1 MLKRTW
7 TSAWPYL
14 RRYKR
19 GLALGFGALI
29 LKDLAA
35 AAMPLLIREGVN
47 ALQQRAPLSKV
58 FLIAGAMIALSAT
71 KGFFQ
76 YWMRIILVGISRD
89 VEYDLRNDL
98 FSKLTTLSQ
107 TFYGRMRTGD
117 IMARATNDLN
127 QVRMMLGP
135 GAMYWFETMFLF
147 LCAVV
152 VMASVDWKLT
162 LVSLAPAPLVSFV
175 VIYFGRLIHARFE
188 KIQEMFGD
196 ISSRVQE
203 NLSAIRILRAFRQ
216 EQAEITKFE
225 TLNKAYIA
233 ANLDLAWK
241 TGLFMPLMSALIG
254 MTFLIVLWAG
264 GLRLLEGTLSLGSFV
279 MFQTYLNMLIWPMIA
294 FGWVINLTQRGTASL
309 ERIQGVLEEQPSIA
323 VPANP
328 QPLPCP
334 VRGEIE
340 FQGVTLKHGDR
351 EVLHNISLRLPAG
364 ETVAI
369 VGHTGSGK
377 SSLVSLIPRLWD
389 ATSGAVLLDGIDVRE
404 LDPRALRG
412 VIGLVPQETFL
423 FSATLAENIA
433 FGRPDA
439 APEEIAEAAR
449 LAGLETDISAFPDG
463 LKTMIGE
470 RGITLSGGQKQRT
483 AIARALILQPDIL
496 ILDDALSSVD
506 TLTEERIL
514 TALTEARRGR
524 TTLLISHRVST
535 VRDAHLI
542 YVIEDGRVAEQG
554 THAALIAQGGYYAD
568 LHQKQLLED
577 ELARA

>member
-58 FLIAGAMIALSAT
+58 FLIAGAMILLSAT

-309 ERIQGVLEEQPSIA
+309 ERIQTVLEEQPSIA
-323 VPANP
+323 APANP

-389 ATSGAVLLDGIDVRE
+389 ATSGAVLLDGIDVRQ

-433 FGRPDA
+433 FGRPE
-439 APEEIAEAAR
+439 APPEAIDEAAR

-514 TALTEARRGR
+514 SALTEARRGR

>member
-1 MLKRTW
+1 
-7 TSAWPYL
+7 
-14 RRYKR
+14 
-19 GLALGFGALI
+19 
-29 LKDLAA
+29 
-35 AAMPLLIREGVN
+35 
-47 ALQQRAPLSKV
+47 
-58 FLIAGAMIALSAT
+58 
-71 KGFFQ
+71 
-76 YWMRIILVGISRD
+76 
-89 VEYDLRNDL
+89 
-98 FSKLTTLSQ
+98 
-107 TFYGRMRTGD
+107 
-117 IMARATNDLN
+117 
-127 QVRMMLGP
+127 
-135 GAMYWFETMFLF
+135 
-147 LCAVV
+147 
-152 VMASVDWKLT
+152 
-162 LVSLAPAPLVSFV
+162 
-175 VIYFGRLIHARFE
+175 
-188 KIQEMFGD
+188 
-196 ISSRVQE
+196 
-203 NLSAIRILRAFRQ
+203 
-216 EQAEITKFE
+216 
-225 TLNKAYIA
+225 
-233 ANLDLAWK
+233 
-241 TGLFMPLMSALIG
+241 MPLMSALIG

>member
-14 RRYKR
+14 RRYRR

-29 LKDLAA
+29 LKDIAA

-58 FLIAGAMIALSAT
+58 FLIAGSMILLSAT

-98 FSKLTTLSQ
+98 FCKLTTLSQ

-309 ERIQGVLEEQPSIA
+309 ERIQSVLEEQPSIA
-323 VPANP
+323 APANP
-328 QPLPCP
+328 QPLPSP

-389 ATSGAVLLDGIDVRE
+389 PTSGAVLLDGTDVRE
-404 LDPRALRG
+404 LDPRELRG

-439 APEEIAEAAR
+439 SPEEIAEAAR

-483 AIARALILQPDIL
+483 AIARALILRPDIL

>member
-1 MLKRTW
+1 MLKKTW
-7 TSAWPYL
+7 SSAWPYL
-14 RRYKR
+14 RRYRR

-29 LKDLAA
+29 LKDIAA

-58 FLIAGAMIALSAT
+58 FMIAGLMLALSAT

-98 FSKLTTLSQ
+98 FAKLTTLSQ

-147 LCAVV
+147 LCAVT

-216 EQAEITKFE
+216 EQAEIAKFE
-225 TLNKAYIA
+225 TLNQAYIA

-264 GLRLLEGTLSLGSFV
+264 GLRLLEGTLTLGSFV

-294 FGWVINLTQRGTASL
+294 FGWVINLTQRGTASF
-309 ERIQGVLEEQPSIA
+309 ERIQSVLDEQPSIA
-323 VPANP
+323 APANP
-328 QPLPCP
+328 QTLAQP

-340 FQGVTLKHGDR
+340 FDGVTLRHGHR
-351 EVLHNISLRLPAG
+351 EVLHNISLRVPAG

-389 ATSGAVLLDGIDVRE
+389 VTAGTVRVDGIDVRQ
-404 LDPRALRG
+404 LDPRELRS

-439 APEEIAEAAR
+439 PPEQISEAAR
-449 LAGLETDISAFPDG
+449 LAGLETDISSFPDG

-514 TALTEARRGR
+514 TALTQARRHR

-535 VRDAHLI
+535 VRNAHRI
-542 YVIEDGRVAEQG
+542 FVVEDGRVAEEG
-554 THAALIAQGGYYAD
+554 THAELIARGGYYAD

>member
-1 MLKRTW
+1 VLKRTW

>member
-1 MLKRTW
+1 
-7 TSAWPYL
+7 
-14 RRYKR
+14 
-19 GLALGFGALI
+19 
-29 LKDLAA
+29 
-35 AAMPLLIREGVN
+35 
-47 ALQQRAPLSKV
+47 
-58 FLIAGAMIALSAT
+58 
-71 KGFFQ
+71 
-76 YWMRIILVGISRD
+76 
-89 VEYDLRNDL
+89 
-98 FSKLTTLSQ
+98 
-107 TFYGRMRTGD
+107 
-117 IMARATNDLN
+117 
-127 QVRMMLGP
+127 
-135 GAMYWFETMFLF
+135 
-147 LCAVV
+147 
-152 VMASVDWKLT
+152 
-162 LVSLAPAPLVSFV
+162 